1 MCGFEEL
8 LFREGGLLVVS
19 AGRPRGVGSRPRAER
34 MVLA

>member
-8 LFREGGLLVVS
+8 LFREGLLVVS